1 MKIIFFLIVTSL
13 LLAVGFLAA
22 FFWAVRNGQYE
33 DEYTPSVRI
42 LLDDKMANLPLS
54 DTNPTQITDNQ
65 PTINDSNAGVR
76 QSLTTTNQL

>member
-1 MKIIFFLIVTSL
+1 MKIIFFLIAASL

-22 FFWAVRNGQYE
+22 FFWAVRTGQYE

-42 LLDDKMANLPLS
+42 LLDDKMASMPLS
-54 DTNPTQITDNQ
+54 DSNPSQIADNQ
-65 PTINDSNAGVR
+65 PTIKDSEQGAI